1 MKKHALM
8 PYRVPCV
15 WEPSEGQRKKKRTK
29 AVEHSF
35 TRANTGWNGHPQR
48 DISRTG
54 SPSFGD
60 AIPPF
65 PMGQHDLGLR
75 KRRKFGGKRTCRRR
89 ITLPPYGPNHRT
101 TPIRSIQFTA
111 CAYSCVKCPSNT
123 SLAAPC
129 ASPPPLF
136 ASFPPPSSPG

>member
-1 MKKHALM
+1 MKKRALI

-35 TRANTGWNGHPQR
+35 TRANSGWNGHPQR

-65 PMGQHDLGLR
+65 RWDNTISASE
-75 KRRKFGGKRTCRRR
+75 KEGKSVGR
-89 ITLPPYGPNHRT
+89 GH
-101 TPIRSIQFTA
+101 A
-111 CAYSCVKCPSNT
+111 DG
-123 SLAAPC
+123 
-129 ASPPPLF
+129 ASPYHHTAPTTVPHPSE
-136 ASFPPPSSPG
+136 ASNLQHTPTRA